1 MNDPH
6 VVALLYQI
14 EHGRGVD
21 YGEAKPIDH
30 EERGFRVEIEN
41 EQVCFEFKEHYE
53 TRDAAR
59 KAIED
64 YIRVWEFD
72 ASLREG
78 PNHFKLRFK
87 GAHIEDRKPT
97 PGVMDTSASI
107 TSGVPKVSVMAA
119 VSKPYPSPPSSGLK
133 LIPDVQTMY
142 DRYMGYL
149 QDREP
154 LASMGYFCLTILER
168 STKKKSTEKKK
179 CRELASEMYRIELE
193 VLDKI
198 GHLSS
203 ERGGQQARKAVL
215 PPLSVGEMTLRPYG
229 ALNYSQNS
237 ARDLRCALNGA

>member
-1 MNDPH
+1 MEERCSFSTDLGTHSRGSSMNDPH

-30 EERGFRVEIEN
+30 EERGFRVEIAN

-53 TRDAAR
+53 TKDAAR

-87 GAHIEDRKPT
+87 RAHIEDRKPT
-97 PGVMDTSASI
+97 PGVMDTSVSI

-119 VSKPYPSPPSSGLK
+119 CAF
-133 LIPDVQTMY
+133 
-142 DRYMGYL
+142 YL
-149 QDREP
+149 FIR
-154 LASMGYFCLTILER
+154 AHRTC
-168 STKKKSTEKKK
+168 
-179 CRELASEMYRIELE
+179 
-193 VLDKI
+193 
-198 GHLSS
+198 
-203 ERGGQQARKAVL
+203 
-215 PPLSVGEMTLRPYG
+215 
-229 ALNYSQNS
+229 
-237 ARDLRCALNGA
+237 

>member
-21 YGEAKPIDH
+21 YGEAEPIDH
-30 EERGFRVEIEN
+30 EERDFRVEIVN
-41 EQVCFEFKEHYE
+41 EQVRFEFKEHYE
-53 TRDAAR
+53 TEDAAR

-78 PNHFKLRFK
+78 PNYFKLKFK
-87 GAHIEDRKPT
+87 KAQIEDRKPT
-97 PGVMDTSASI
+97 PVTPGVKDASVSI

-142 DRYMGYL
+142 DRYRGYL

-154 LASMGYFCLTILER
+154 LASMAYFCLTILER
-168 STKKKSTEKKK
+168 STKKKATG
-179 CRELASEMYRIELE
+179 RT
-193 VLDKI
+193 
-198 GHLSS
+198 
-203 ERGGQQARKAVL
+203 
-215 PPLSVGEMTLRPYG
+215 SVGSWHLKCIG
-229 ALNYSQNS
+229 
-237 ARDLRCALNGA
+237 